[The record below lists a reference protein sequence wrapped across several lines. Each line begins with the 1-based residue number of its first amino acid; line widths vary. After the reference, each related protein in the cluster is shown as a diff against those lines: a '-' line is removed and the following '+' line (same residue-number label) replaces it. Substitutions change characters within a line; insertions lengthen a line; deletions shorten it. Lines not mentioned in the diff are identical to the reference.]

1 MRKSITTRADSV
13 RVVQLGS
20 AGNPSTAVWPF
31 PLQLLL
37 KPAQRNNIIIKSA
50 IATYIGITYL
60 SRPHNP
66 MLPIVMLLDRNR
78 FVHCDGT
85 RRPPCLLGTGR
96 HTWLGQGQFFVRR
109 MTQSGIHPGSRA
121 SKLS

>member
-1 MRKSITTRADSV
+1 MRNSITTRADSV

-50 IATYIGITYL
+50 IATYIGFTYL
-60 SRPHNP
+60 ETSQSDASNRHAFRPK
-66 MLPIVMLLDRNR
+66 PIRVL
-78 FVHCDGT
+78 
-85 RRPPCLLGTGR
+85 
-96 HTWLGQGQFFVRR
+96 
-109 MTQSGIHPGSRA
+109 
-121 SKLS
+121 